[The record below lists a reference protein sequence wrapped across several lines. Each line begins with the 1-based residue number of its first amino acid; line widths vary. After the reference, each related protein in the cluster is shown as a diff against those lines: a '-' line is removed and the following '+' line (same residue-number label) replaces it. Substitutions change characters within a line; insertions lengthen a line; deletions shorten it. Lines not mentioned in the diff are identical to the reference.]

1 MAQITFTDVTAT
13 QVWDLLIPIKMRI
26 SRLEPMITSEGL
38 YTEEDIA
45 ESLREIESLRAWEI
59 RIMAEYMTI
68 DKQERFTASFEIAG
82 L

>member
-45 ESLREIESLRAWEI
+45 EFLREIESLRAWEI